1 MLLKTRIPVPR
12 YSEVPVDLPT
22 LDLYTKFT
30 TMALDL
36 RRNFVAT
43 TAVVSIY

>member
-1 MLLKTRIPVPR
+1 MAVPR

-36 RRNFVAT
+36 RRN
-43 TAVVSIY
+43 

>member
-1 MLLKTRIPVPR
+1 MAVPR

-22 LDLYTKFT
+22 LDLYTKIT

-43 TAVVSIY
+43 AVVSIY

>member
-1 MLLKTRIPVPR
+1 MAVPR

-30 TMALDL
+30 TMAL
-36 RRNFVAT
+36 
-43 TAVVSIY
+43 